1 MKAIQTLGLS
11 KRYHGRVACNSISL
25 SVDQGAIFGLLGP
38 NGAGKSTLVKMLV
51 GLVNPSAGSARVLG
65 FSFRELEPRRHLGY
79 LPELFRY
86 QPWLTAEEVL
96 IYHAGLLQKPLS
108 SEARDALLARVG
120 LEGRGRERVKSFSKG
135 MQQRLGLAAALVGDP
150 ALIFLDE
157 PTSALD
163 PIGRYEVS
171 RLLREL
177 KAEGRTIFLNSHLL
191 SDVEKV
197 CDGVALIDAGQVLY
211 QGSLDDA
218 IYGGV
223 RQYRVQIGSAAP
235 GVLEALKED
244 WPSLVVQWGPRGS
257 GDVRVH
263 LLREELPKL
272 TEALVSRGVA
282 VYEVEPDHS
291 SLEEWFLNR
300 LGRKDAD

>member
-1 MKAIQTLGLS
+1 MKAIQTLGLT
-11 KRYHGRVACNSISL
+11 KRYRGRLACDGISL

-65 FSFRELEPRRHLGY
+65 FSFRELEPRRHVGY

-96 IYHAGLLQKPLS
+96 SYHAGLLKKPLS
-108 SEARDALLARVG
+108 DEAREALLARVG
-120 LEGRGRERVKSFSKG
+120 LEGRGRERVKGFSKG

-177 KAEGRTIFLNSHLL
+177 KAEGRTVFLNSHLL

-197 CDGVALIDAGQVLY
+197 CDGVALIDGGQVLY
-211 QGSLDDA
+211 QGSLDEA

-223 RQYRVQIGSAAP
+223 RQYRIQIGSAQP
-235 GVLEALKED
+235 NALDGLNAD
-244 WPSLVVQWGPRGS
+244 WPSLVVQWGARGS
-257 GDVRVH
+257 GDLHVN
-263 LLREELPKL
+263 LLRDQLPKL
-272 TEALVSRGVA
+272 TAALVSRGVD

-291 SLEEWFLNR
+291 SLEDWFLHR